1 VESDTLLA
9 QIRQMD
15 QELVEEIQ
23 LFDIFQGD
31 PVPQGRKSVS
41 FRIIYRSAE
50 ETLEDET
57 VNQLHKTITDRL
69 VSYFKADL
77 PA

>member
-1 VESDTLLA
+1 M
-9 QIRQMD
+9 IRQMD

-50 ETLEDET
+50 
-57 VNQLHKTITDRL
+57 
-69 VSYFKADL
+69 
-77 PA
+77 